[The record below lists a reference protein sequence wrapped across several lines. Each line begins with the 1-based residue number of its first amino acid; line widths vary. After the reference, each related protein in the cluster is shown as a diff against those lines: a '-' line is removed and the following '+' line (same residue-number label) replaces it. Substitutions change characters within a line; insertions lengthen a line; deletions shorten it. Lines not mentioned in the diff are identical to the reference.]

1 MVNKMIEKIKDFIEI
16 DKKEVLRYL
25 KYKNQNIDDN
35 LSKMIEESILETK
48 KIINPRFIYR
58 KYLIKKLKY
67 NDEKNE
73 LMLED
78 GNIVFK
84 SNDLYKLLENCNECM
99 LISATL
105 GLEIE
110 RELRKL
116 TYTNLTKGVIL
127 DACATT
133 AIEEVCDIVQ
143 DNISRDL
150 QKINKYIT
158 SRYSPGYG
166 DLSIEYNVQINN
178 ILNSHNKLGL
188 TVNHSG
194 IMIPRKSVIAII
206 GVSDKKTKSTKKTCE
221 NCDNVKN
228 CEYKKEGHI
237 CEI

>member
-1 MVNKMIEKIKDFIEI
+1 MIEKINDFIEI

-58 KYLIKKLKY
+58 KYSIKKLKY

-78 GNIVFK
+78 GNILFK
-84 SNDLYKLLENCNECM
+84 SNDLYKLLENCNECI

-116 TYTNLTKGVIL
+116 IYTNLTKGVIL

-150 QKINKYIT
+150 QKINKYVT

-206 GVSDKKTKSTKKTCE
+206 GVSDKKTKNTKKTCE
-221 NCDNVKN
+221 NCDNVMN